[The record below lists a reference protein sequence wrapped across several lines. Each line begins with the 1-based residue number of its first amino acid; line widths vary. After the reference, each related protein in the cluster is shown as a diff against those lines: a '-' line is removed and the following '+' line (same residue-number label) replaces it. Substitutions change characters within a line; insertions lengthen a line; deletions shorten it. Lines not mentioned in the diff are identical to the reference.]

1 MQTSRFQL
9 GLIVT
14 LAVALGFSFSSSD
27 AIGYPS
33 TAISFGESPVV
44 SVGGSVTDSAS
55 ETLFSA
61 SGQDVIVT
69 DLALSSFSHAQ
80 CFRNHKTTLALSSGQ
95 VLAEF
100 ETHSSG
106 SSYDGSGGYQA
117 IGSGPIVMSFA
128 SGLRIQDGQSLV
140 LSVEQTGMY
149 GMRCFSSETASYGV
163 RYTVGGYYA
172 QP

>member
-1 MQTSRFQL
+1 M
-9 GLIVT
+9 
-14 LAVALGFSFSSSD
+14 
-27 AIGYPS
+27 
-33 TAISFGESPVV
+33 
-44 SVGGSVTDSAS
+44 TDSTS
-55 ETLFSA
+55 ETLFVA

-80 CFRNHKTTLALSSGQ
+80 CFRNHKTTLALSTGQ